1 MKYKLILSKRI
12 NRKVLT
18 FLKNTLLSLL
28 VLYCVLLISLEL
40 FVKPSNSFYFFSNFG
55 EIIYLGLFIIVFLLG
70 LLSFLEYEIS
80 RERFLYRQFIL
91 DIVLAFSLVL
101 GFFVFFNSTPKG
113 YDDLLIL
120 VVFPTFVISIIAIFT
135 YIDLNKVFT
144 LDPVT
149 VFVISVLIVI
159 VISTGLLSLPISSSS
174 SEPIPVI
181 DAFFVT
187 VSAVSCTGLTTI
199 DVGKDLSL
207 FGQIVLISTV
217 EIGGLLII
225 FISVAGILYGLAT
238 RNVLVRM
245 RVASSIQDVESLRM
259 IERSI
264 SRAIKVIII
273 SQLTGAILIFPSV
286 YTREND
292 IFRAVFSSIFHSIAG
307 VNNAGFS
314 LYSDNLIGFKNDV
327 FFLVVIST
335 LMMIGNT
342 GVIVIDEVI
351 EYFKNLFKRLYNLF
365 FLRQSSVERFKFS
378 LHSKLT
384 LVFHL
389 SLIVLGALLLLAFES
404 NNILKDVKN
413 SFANSLF
420 NSISFRTTGY
430 STLDFTNAKEITYI
444 IFSIFMFIG
453 GGSVSIAG
461 GIKVS
466 TFAVLLLFMVAF
478 FRAQK
483 SAQFSMRSIPVD
495 VLTKSVYTFFST
507 FLFLIL
513 MLLLLDFSLN
523 SKWTISKEIF
533 ELTSAFGTV
542 GMTSGL
548 TSKSLPALSKIIII
562 ITMFVGKIGL
572 LSLVSILSSR
582 FNRVYQHNY
591 PEGKVIVG

>member
-1 MKYKLILSKRI
+1 MKYKLLPIGKI
-12 NRKVLT
+12 NRK
-18 FLKNTLLSLL
+18 FLNFFKNISLL
-28 VLYCVLLISLEL
+28 FLVGYVLLLIFLEIFL
-40 FVKPSNSFYFFSNFG
+40 KPSNSAYFLARFG
-55 EIIYLGLFIIVFLLG
+55 ENAYLLLLIVIFFMAIVSYVEY
-70 LLSFLEYEIS
+70 LSF
-80 RERFLYRQFIL
+80 RDRFLFRQFVIGIIL
-91 DIVLAFSLVL
+91 SFALVF
-101 GFFVFFNSTPKG
+101 GFFTFSNSTPKG
-113 YDDLLIL
+113 YDDLLLLVIL
-120 VVFPTFVISIIAIFT
+120 PTFLISAIVIFA

-149 VFVISVLIVI
+149 VFVFLVLIVI

-187 VSAVSCTGLTTI
+187 VSAISCTGLTTI

-225 FISVAGILYGLAT
+225 FISISGILYGLAT

-245 RVASSIQDVESLRM
+245 RVASSIQDIESLRM
-259 IERSI
+259 IERSM
-264 SRAIKVIII
+264 SRAIKVILI
-273 SQLTGAILIFPSV
+273 SQLIGAILIFPSV

-327 FFLVVIST
+327 IFLTVIST

-351 EYFKNLFKRLYNLF
+351 EYLKNLLKRLYNLI
-365 FLRQSSVERFKFS
+365 FLRRSSGERFRFS
-378 LHSKLT
+378 VHSKLT

-389 SLIVLGALLLLAFES
+389 SLVVLGAFLLLAFES
-404 NNILKDVKN
+404 DNIFKDVKKPIIN
-413 SFANSLF
+413 ALF

-430 STLDFTNAKEITYI
+430 NTVDFTNAKEITYF

-466 TFAVLLLFMVAF
+466 TFAVLFLFMVAF
-478 FRAQK
+478 FRSQN

-495 VLTKSVYTFFST
+495 VLIKSVYTFFST

-513 MLLLLDFSLN
+513 MLLLLDSSLN
-523 SKWTISKEIF
+523 SKWTASKEIF

-548 TSKSLPALSKIIII
+548 ISKSLSALSKIIII
-562 ITMFVGKIGL
+562 ITMFIGKIGL
-572 LSLVSILSSR
+572 LSLVSILSSKV
-582 FNRVYQHNY
+582 NRVYQHNY
-591 PEGKVIVG
+591 PESKVIVG

>member
-1 MKYKLILSKRI
+1 MKYKLLPIGKL
-12 NRKVLT
+12 NRK
-18 FLKNTLLSLL
+18 FLNFFKNISLL
-28 VLYCVLLISLEL
+28 FLVGYVFLLIFLEIFL
-40 FVKPSNSFYFFSNFG
+40 KPSNSAYFLARFG
-55 EIIYLGLFIIVFLLG
+55 ENAYLLLLIVIFFMAIVSYVEY
-70 LLSFLEYEIS
+70 LSF
-80 RERFLYRQFIL
+80 RDRFLFRQFVIGIIL
-91 DIVLAFSLVL
+91 SFALVF
-101 GFFVFFNSTPKG
+101 GFFTFSNSTPKG
-113 YDDLLIL
+113 YDDLLLLVIL
-120 VVFPTFVISIIAIFT
+120 PTFLISAIVIFA

-149 VFVISVLIVI
+149 VFVFSVLIVI

-207 FGQIVLISTV
+207 FGQIVLITTV

-225 FISVAGILYGLAT
+225 FISISGILYGLAT

-259 IERSI
+259 IERSM
-264 SRAIKVIII
+264 SRAIKVILI
-273 SQLTGAILIFPSV
+273 SQLIGAILIFPSV

-307 VNNAGFS
+307 LNNAGFS

-327 FFLVVIST
+327 IFLTVIST

-351 EYFKNLFKRLYNLF
+351 EYLKNLLKRLYNLI
-365 FLRQSSVERFKFS
+365 FLRRSSGERFRFS
-378 LHSKLT
+378 VHSKLT

-389 SLIVLGALLLLAFES
+389 SLVVLGAFLLLAFES
-404 NNILKDVKN
+404 DNIFKDVKKPIIN
-413 SFANSLF
+413 ALF

-430 STLDFTNAKEITYI
+430 NTVDFTNAKEITYF

-466 TFAVLLLFMVAF
+466 TFAVLFLFMVAF
-478 FRAQK
+478 FRSQN

-495 VLTKSVYTFFST
+495 VLIKSVYTFFST

-513 MLLLLDFSLN
+513 MLLLLDSSLN
-523 SKWTISKEIF
+523 SKWTASKEIF

-548 TSKSLPALSKIIII
+548 TSKSLSALSKIIII

-582 FNRVYQHNY
+582 VNRVYQYNY
-591 PEGKVIVG
+591 PESKVIVG

>member
-1 MKYKLILSKRI
+1 MKYKLLPIGKL
-12 NRKVLT
+12 NRK
-18 FLKNTLLSLL
+18 FLNFFKNISLL
-28 VLYCVLLISLEL
+28 FLVGYVFLLIFLEIFL
-40 FVKPSNSFYFFSNFG
+40 KPSNSAYFLARFG
-55 EIIYLGLFIIVFLLG
+55 ENAYLLLLIVIFFMAIVSYVEY
-70 LLSFLEYEIS
+70 LSF
-80 RERFLYRQFIL
+80 RDRFLFRQFVIGIIL
-91 DIVLAFSLVL
+91 SFALVF
-101 GFFVFFNSTPKG
+101 GFFTFSNSTPKG
-113 YDDLLIL
+113 YDDLLLLVIL
-120 VVFPTFVISIIAIFT
+120 PTFLISVIVIFG

-149 VFVISVLIVI
+149 AFVFSVLIVI

-207 FGQIVLISTV
+207 FGQIVLITTV

-225 FISVAGILYGLAT
+225 FISISGILYGLAT

-259 IERSI
+259 IERSM
-264 SRAIKVIII
+264 SRVIKVILI
-273 SQLTGAILIFPSV
+273 SQLIGAILIFPSV

-327 FFLVVIST
+327 IFLTVIST

-351 EYFKNLFKRLYNLF
+351 EYLKNLLKRLYNLI
-365 FLRQSSVERFKFS
+365 FLRRSSGERFRFS
-378 LHSKLT
+378 VHSKLT

-389 SLIVLGALLLLAFES
+389 SLVVLGAFLLLAFES
-404 NNILKDVKN
+404 DNIFKDVKKPIIN
-413 SFANSLF
+413 ALF

-430 STLDFTNAKEITYI
+430 NTVDFTNAKEITYF

-466 TFAVLLLFMVAF
+466 TFAVLFLFMVAF
-478 FRAQK
+478 FRSQN

-495 VLTKSVYTFFST
+495 VLIKSVYTFFST

-513 MLLLLDFSLN
+513 MLLLLDSSLN
-523 SKWTISKEIF
+523 SKWTASKEIF

-548 TSKSLPALSKIIII
+548 TSKSLSALSKIIII
-562 ITMFVGKIGL
+562 TTMFVGKIGL

-582 FNRVYQHNY
+582 VNRVYQYNY
-591 PEGKVIVG
+591 PESKVIVG

>member
-1 MKYKLILSKRI
+1 MKYKLILPKRI

-18 FLKNTLLSLL
+18 FLKNILLSLL

-40 FVKPSNSFYFFSNFG
+40 FVKPSKSFYFFSNFG

-181 DAFFVT
+181 DALFVT

-207 FGQIVLISTV
+207 FGQIVLITTV

-225 FISVAGILYGLAT
+225 FISISGILYGLAT

-264 SRAIKVIII
+264 SIAIKVILI
-273 SQLTGAILIFPSV
+273 SQLIGAILIFPSV

-314 LYSDNLIGFKNDV
+314 LYSDNLIRFKNDV

-342 GVIVIDEVI
+342 GVIVINEVI
-351 EYFKNLFKRLYNLF
+351 EYFKNLFKRLHNLF
-365 FLRQSSVERFKFS
+365 FSRRSSVERFKFS

-413 SFANSLF
+413 SFANALF

-466 TFAVLLLFMVAF
+466 TFAVLFLFMVAF

-495 VLTKSVYTFFST
+495 VLIKSVYTFFST

-513 MLLLLDFSLN
+513 MLLLLDSSLN
-523 SKWTISKEIF
+523 NKWAISKEIF
-533 ELTSAFGTV
+533 EITSAFGTV
-542 GMTSGL
+542 GMSSGL
-548 TSKSLPALSKIIII
+548 TSKSLSALSKIIII

>member
-1 MKYKLILSKRI
+1 MKYKLILPKRI

-18 FLKNTLLSLL
+18 FLKNALLSLL

-91 DIVLAFSLVL
+91 DIVLAFSLVF

-120 VVFPTFVISIIAIFT
+120 VVFPTFVISIIVIFT

-144 LDPVT
+144 LNPVT

-181 DAFFVT
+181 DALFVIT
-187 VSAVSCTGLTTI
+187 SAVSCTGLSTI

-207 FGQIVLISTV
+207 FGQIVLITTV
-217 EIGGLLII
+217 EIGGSLII
-225 FISVAGILYGLAT
+225 FISISGILYGLAT

-259 IERSI
+259 IERSM
-264 SRAIKVIII
+264 SRAIKVILI
-273 SQLTGAILIFPSV
+273 SELIGAILIFPSV

-307 VNNAGFS
+307 LNNAGFS

-327 FFLVVIST
+327 IFLTVIST

-342 GVIVIDEVI
+342 GVIVINEVI
-351 EYFKNLFKRLYNLF
+351 EYFKNLFKRLYNLI
-365 FLRQSSVERFKFS
+365 FLRRSSVERFKFS

-389 SLIVLGALLLLAFES
+389 SLVVLGAFLLLAFES
-404 NNILKDVKN
+404 DNIFKDVKKPIIN
-413 SFANSLF
+413 ALF

-430 STLDFTNAKEITYI
+430 NTVDFTNAKEITYI

-466 TFAVLLLFMVAF
+466 TFAVLFLFMVAF
-478 FRAQK
+478 FRSQN

-495 VLTKSVYTFFST
+495 VLIKSVYTFFST

-523 SKWTISKEIF
+523 NKWTISKEIF

-548 TSKSLPALSKIIII
+548 TSKSLSALSKIILT

-582 FNRVYQHNY
+582 VNRVDQYNY